1 MIKFLFDAL
10 ISRNCNFVNCV
21 FHLYYFTFIGY
32 FTLILLILLENIIP
46 GKKEIFQVT
55 MSLYILL
62 KIVSLCQMHLSQIF
76 DTQRHRF
83 VFFCGCFL
91 FCFFCFTF
99 FGNFYIIFLYVVC
112 SGKVKCLAFAWFWSF
127 WPFKK
132 KISPEI

>member
-1 MIKFLFDAL
+1 MIKIYRRIFQKQFYIHLQVKINLLIKFLFGAL

-32 FTLILLILLENIIP
+32 FTLILLVLLENIIP

-83 VFFCGCFL
+83 VFFVVV
-91 FCFFCFTF
+91 FCFVFFVLHFLGTF
-99 FGNFYIIFLYVVC
+99 ISFSC
-112 SGKVKCLAFAWFWSF
+112 MWSVQE
-127 WPFKK
+127 K
-132 KISPEI
+132 

>member
-32 FTLILLILLENIIP
+32 FTLILLVLLENIIP

-83 VFFCGCFL
+83 VFFLWLFFVLFFL
-91 FCFFCFTF
+91 F
-99 FGNFYIIFLYVVC
+99 YIFWELLYHFLVC
-112 SGKVKCLAFAWFWSF
+112 GLFRKSKMFSICLILKFLTL
-127 WPFKK
+127 
-132 KISPEI
+132 